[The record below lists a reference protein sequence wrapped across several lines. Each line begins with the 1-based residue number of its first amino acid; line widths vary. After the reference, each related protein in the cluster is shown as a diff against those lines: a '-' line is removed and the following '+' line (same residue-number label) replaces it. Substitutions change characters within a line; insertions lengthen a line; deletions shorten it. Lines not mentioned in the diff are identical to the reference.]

1 MKLKGLFAD
10 GMVFLR
16 NAKNCIAGTAE
27 PKSTVTVKF
36 LGGTYS
42 VRADWD
48 GNWDVVFTAGAACG
62 PETMEIT
69 CSDGSAVVLKDLY
82 VGEVWLN
89 CGQSNAQLPM
99 ERLKYTYREDMA
111 LPENPLIRMC
121 TVPIRY
127 TFGFEQEFVDN
138 PTWLSASPE
147 TLGGFSGTA
156 YFFAKRIQAEL
167 GCAVGIINASQGG
180 SPIASW
186 MDKKSLANF
195 KKYIDYIQNA
205 NRWEVPGKIESEQK
219 RVDLVNGEVES
230 LFQNDAGYKEN
241 WQSLSFEEIKNDDSW
256 QTVTIPGTIRM
267 LDFAGTVWLK
277 KEVEL
282 TAEQVKAFD
291 EKKTHLWLGTFRD
304 ADETY
309 VNGVHVGG
317 TPYIYPPRRYVI
329 PSGTLKAGKNTVT
342 IRARQNGPLPLH
354 FFLEKN
360 YKIFT
365 DDAKIVPVALR
376 NCEQKESVIPETAVV
391 VNLEGEWKAKVG
403 CKVNKG
409 GASLFLE
416 WEPTALFNGMLAPC
430 FFHAIRGAVWYQGE
444 SDAGRF
450 DEYSGL
456 LQNMVKLWRKRF
468 TFCPEDYMPFVAI
481 ELPGWCCN
489 ELIPPSNMSVRS
501 EWAALRESQND
512 GCDSLVNASVAVYV
526 DGGEWNDLHPEKKL
540 TCGTRAA
547 EQAMR
552 LAYGLKFETEPK
564 VEAFEE
570 NKEGWKICYNKNL
583 TAWELNKTVD
593 AGLFTDRYTDFT
605 KKTTEVAGFSFLFK
619 DGTTAL
625 ADAVLSGSNEVQVK
639 CTDTASVAELRYLWN
654 DCPSPINLYGET
666 KLPARTWRAVFAKTE
681 EKGRG
686 QNEVEAADKS
696 AAAGGAVLTSMS

>member
-16 NAKNCIAGTAE
+16 NAKNCVAGTAE

-42 VRADWD
+42 ACADLD
-48 GNWDVVFTAGAACG
+48 GNWKIDFQCNEACG

-69 CSDGSAVVLKDLY
+69 CSDGSAITLKDLY

-99 ERLKYTYREDMA
+99 ERLKYTYREDME
-111 LPENPLIRMC
+111 LPKNPLIRMC

-127 TFGFEQEFVDN
+127 TFGYEQEFVDN
-138 PTWLSASPE
+138 PTWLAASPE

-186 MDKKSLANF
+186 MDKESLAGF
-195 KKYIDYIQNA
+195 KKYIDYIPNA
-205 NRWEVPGKIESEQK
+205 DRWEVPGKIESEQK
-219 RVDLVNGEVES
+219 RVAQINGEVDA
-230 LFQNDAGYKEN
+230 LFQNDKGSKEN
-241 WQSLSFEEIKNDDSW
+241 WQALSFDEIKNDDSW

-282 TAEQVKAFD
+282 TEEQAKAFN
-291 EKKTHLWLGTFRD
+291 EKKTHIWLGTFRD
-304 ADETY
+304 ADDTF
-309 VNGVHVGG
+309 VNGVRVGG
-317 TPYIYPPRRYVI
+317 TPYIYPPRRYII

-342 IRARQNGPLPLH
+342 IRARQNGPLLLH

-376 NCEQKESVIPETAVV
+376 NCEQKESVIPPEAVV
-391 VNLEGEWKAKVG
+391 VDLAGEWKGKVG
-403 CKVNKG
+403 CTVNKG
-409 GASLFLE
+409 GTALFLE
-416 WEPTALFNGMLAPC
+416 WEPTALFNGMLSPC

-444 SDAGRF
+444 SDGGRF
-450 DEYSGL
+450 DEYAGL

-468 TFCPEDYMPFVAI
+468 TYCPENEMPFVAI

-489 ELIPPSNMSVRS
+489 ELVPPSNMSVRS
-501 EWAALRESQND
+501 EWAALRESQYQ
-512 GCDSLVNASVAVYV
+512 GCDALSNAAVAPYM

-552 LAYGLKFETEPK
+552 LAFGKDFMAAPK
-564 VEAFEE
+564 VVSVEAVSG
-570 NKEGWKICYNKNL
+570 GWKLSYDKKL
-583 TAWELNKTVD
+583 TAWKLNKTVD
-593 AGLFTDRYTDFT
+593 AGLFVDRFTDFSEKGT
-605 KKTTEVAGFSFLFK
+605 CVEGFSALYKKGTTELLEAELK
-619 DGTTAL
+619 DETT
-625 ADAVLSGSNEVQVK
+625 VFVK
-639 CTDTASVAELRYLWN
+639 CATAGEVAELRYLWN

-666 KLPARTWRAVFAKTE
+666 KLPSRTWRKIFAKVD

-686 QNEVEAADKS
+686 ENEVEATDRT
-696 AAAGGAVLTSMS
+696 AAGGAVLTSMS